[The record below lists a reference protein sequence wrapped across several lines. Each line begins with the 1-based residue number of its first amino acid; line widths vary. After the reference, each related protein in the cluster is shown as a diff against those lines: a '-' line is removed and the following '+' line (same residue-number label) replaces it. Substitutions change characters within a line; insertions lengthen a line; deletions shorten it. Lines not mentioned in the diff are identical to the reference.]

1 MATNIVTEIIGLI
14 APAALDRI
22 AAALGL
28 SGDAAKKALGTAV
41 PALLAAL
48 GTKAAS
54 PVGARA
60 LFDAVSEADPDVF
73 GKLTSALTGAKS
85 EKFVQG
91 GLGALTSLLGDNAL
105 SGLTGAVAKQA
116 GLGGNASSSLMA
128 IAGQLAMGSL
138 AKSAKSSGLDASGL
152 AGLLSSQQGNIKA
165 ALPAGL
171 GELLSGAGVVGSSFA
186 GQATQAASQVASQA
200 GRAASATASQ
210 AAASAKK
217 GTNWLT
223 WLVPVIL
230 VAAALWY
237 FLGQGSKPTVT
248 TETGGTPPAVTEI
261 LVEGVDVGKQVTT
274 ALDGLKGVLGG
285 ITDTAT
291 AQAALPKLQEAV
303 TSIDGISGLVG
314 KLSAEQK
321 TALAA
326 LVSAALPAL
335 KEAANKVLAIQGVG
349 DLAKPVVDSLI
360 AKIEALAKP
369 A

>member
-1 MATNIVTEIIGLI
+1 
-14 APAALDRI
+14 
-22 AAALGL
+22 
-28 SGDAAKKALGTAV
+28 
-41 PALLAAL
+41 
-48 GTKAAS
+48 
-54 PVGARA
+54 
-60 LFDAVSEADPDVF
+60 
-73 GKLTSALTGAKS
+73 
-85 EKFVQG
+85 
-91 GLGALTSLLGDNAL
+91 
-105 SGLTGAVAKQA
+105 
-116 GLGGNASSSLMA
+116 MA

-171 GELLSGAGVVGSSFA
+171 GELLAGAGVVGSSFA

-200 GRAASATASQ
+200 GRAASATASH
-210 AAASAKK
+210 AAATAKK
-217 GTNWLT
+217 GTSWLT

>member
-1 MATNIVTEIIGLI
+1 MESIVAMNIVTEIINLI

-28 SGDAAKKALGTAV
+28 SGDATKKALGIAV

-54 PVGARA
+54 PGGAQA
-60 LFDAVSEADPDVF
+60 LFDTVTGADPEALD
-73 GKLTSALTGAKS
+73 KLTSTLSGAKA
-85 EKFVQG
+85 EKLVQG
-91 GLGALTSLLGDNAL
+91 GTGALTSLFGHKILE
-105 SGLTGAVAKQA
+105 GLTGAVSKQA
-116 GLGGNASSSLMA
+116 GLSGDVSSSLMA

-138 AKSAKSSGLDASGL
+138 AKSAKGSRLDAAGL
-152 AGLLSSQQGNIKA
+152 AGLLNSQQSNIKA
-165 ALPAGL
+165 ALPSGL
-171 GELLSGAGVVGSSFA
+171 GELLSAAGAVGSSFSGQATRAVSEARHAATAAA
-186 GQATQAASQVASQA
+186 GQAA
-200 GRAASATASQ
+200 ATAR
-210 AAASAKK
+210 K
-217 GTNWLT
+217 GTNWLA
-223 WLVPVIL
+223 WLIPIVV

-248 TETGGTPPAVTEI
+248 TETGSTPPAVSEI
-261 LVEGVDVGKQVTT
+261 LVDGVDVGKQITT

-303 TSIDGISGLVG
+303 ASIDGVSGMMA

-321 TALAA
+321 TVLAA
-326 LVSAALPAL
+326 LVSAALPAI
-335 KEAANKVLAIQGVG
+335 KEAADKALAIQGVG
-349 DLAKPVVDSLI
+349 ELAKPVVDSLL
-360 AKIEALAKP
+360 AKLEALAKP

>member
-1 MATNIVTEIIGLI
+1 MATNIVTEIIGLV

-28 SGDAAKKALGTAV
+28 NGDAAKKALGTAV

-54 PVGARA
+54 PAGARA
-60 LFDAVSEADPDVF
+60 LFDAVSQADPDVF
-73 GKLTSALTGAKS
+73 GKLSSALTGAKS

-91 GLGALTSLLGDNAL
+91 GMGALTSLFGDNVL

-152 AGLLSSQQGNIKA
+152 AGLLNSQQGNIKA

-171 GELLSGAGVVGSSFA
+171 GELLAGAGVVGSSFA
-186 GQATQAASQVASQA
+186 GQATQVASQA

-210 AAASAKK
+210 AAASTKK

-230 VAAALWY
+230 IAAALWY

-261 LVEGVDVGKQVTT
+261 LVDGVDVGKQVTT

-291 AQAALPKLQEAV
+291 AQAALPKLQETV

-321 TALAA
+321 TAVAA
-326 LVSAALPAL
+326 LVSAALPAI
-335 KEAANKVLAIQGVG
+335 KETANKVLAIQGVG